1 MPQYRAPLR
10 DIQFVM
16 HELLEVE
23 KHYDKLENS
32 KGLGRETIDAMLGE
46 LAKFTETVLSPLN
59 RTGDEEG
66 CTLKGVEVTTPKG
79 FKEAYKT
86 YCESGYNAIASD
98 SDYGGQGLPPSLGI
112 VASEM
117 VGSANTS
124 FAMYPGLTMGAI
136 TALQAHGT
144 EEQKKTYLPKM
155 NSGVWSGTMCLTE
168 PHCGTD
174 LGLLR
179 TKAEPAGQ
187 SENGE
192 RKYKLTGEKIFISAG
207 EHDLTENIVH
217 LVLARLP
224 DAPAGTRGIS
234 LFLVPK
240 FLVKPDGSVGERNTV
255 KCGAIEHKMGIKAS
269 ATCVMVFEDAIGY
282 LIGEPHKGLKCM
294 FTMMN
299 VARIGTGMQGMS
311 QGELAYQ
318 GALTYAKERLQMRS
332 LTGPKFPDKPADPI
346 IVHPDVRRMLLT
358 QKAFAEGSR
367 AMAYYCGV
375 LADFSR
381 WVPGTEEGKRA
392 EELLELLTPICK
404 GFMTD
409 TGSES
414 CNLGVQVY
422 GGHGY
427 IREHGMEQL
436 IRDGRVLQIYE
447 GANGIQALDL
457 LGRKVLATGGARLNI
472 FTDEIESFCKANEGN
487 AAIADLIAPLRL
499 HVLEWHQLV
508 QDILHK
514 AIKNPDEAGAA
525 SYDFLS
531 YSGYVCY
538 AYFFARM
545 AAVAHAALAGGSSEK
560 AFYEGKLTTARFYFK
575 RILPR
580 TRSLKETMLS
590 NAEDV
595 MGMPV
600 ESFVF

>member
-10 DIQFVM
+10 DIQFVL

-23 KHYDKLENS
+23 KHYDKLEDS
-32 KGLGRETIDAMLGE
+32 KGLGRETIDELLGA
-46 LAKFTETVLSPLN
+46 LGKFTEQVLSPLN
-59 RTGDEEG
+59 RSGDEEG
-66 CTLKGVEVTTPKG
+66 CTLKGVDVKTPNG
-79 FKEAYKT
+79 FPAAYKT
-86 YCESGYNAIASD
+86 YCENGYNAMASD
-98 SDYGGQGLPPSLGI
+98 ADYGGGGLPPSLGI

-144 EEQKKTYLPKM
+144 DAQKKTFLPKM
-155 NSGVWSGTMCLTE
+155 NSGIWSGTMCLTE

-179 TKAEPAGQ
+179 TKAEPVGD
-187 SENGE
+187 GT
-192 RKYKLTGEKIFISAG
+192 YKLTGEKIFISAG
-207 EHDLTENIVH
+207 EHDMTENIVH

-234 LFLVPK
+234 LFLVSK
-240 FLVKPDGSVGERNTV
+240 FNVKPDGSVGSRNTV
-255 KCGAIEHKMGIKAS
+255 KCGALEHKMGIKAS
-269 ATCVMVFEDAIGY
+269 ATCVMVFEDAIGT

-375 LADFSR
+375 LADLSR
-381 WVPGTEEGKRA
+381 WVPESDEGKRA

-457 LGRKVLATGGARLNI
+457 LGRKVLATGGARLKI
-472 FTDEIESFCKANEGN
+472 FTDEIEAFCKANEGN
-487 AAIADLIAPLRL
+487 AAIADYIVPLRL

-508 QDILHK
+508 QAILEK

-545 AAVAHAALAGGSSEK
+545 AAVAQAALAAGSQEK
-560 AFYEGKLTTARFYFK
+560 AFYEAKLTTVRFYFR

-580 TRSLKETMLS
+580 TRSLKETMMSTADDMMSL
-590 NAEDV
+590 AVDHF
-595 MGMPV
+595 
-600 ESFVF
+600 SF

>member
-10 DIQFVM
+10 DIQFVL

-23 KHYDKLENS
+23 KHYDKLEDS
-32 KGLGRETIDAMLGE
+32 EGLGRDTVDEMLGA
-46 LAKFTETVLSPLN
+46 LAKFTEEVLSPLN

-66 CTLKGVEVTTPKG
+66 CTLKGVEVSTPKG

-86 YCESGYNAIASD
+86 YCENGYNAIASD
-98 SDYGGQGLPPSLGI
+98 AAYGGQGLPPSLGI

-144 EEQKKTYLPKM
+144 EEQKQTYLPKM

-179 TKAEPAGQ
+179 TKAEPVGD
-187 SENGE
+187 GT
-192 RKYKLTGEKIFISAG
+192 YKLTGEKIFISAG
-207 EHDLTENIVH
+207 EHDMTENIVH

-240 FLVKPDGSVGERNTV
+240 FNVNADGSVGSRNTV
-255 KCGAIEHKMGIKAS
+255 KCGALEHKMGIKAS
-269 ATCVMVFEDAIGY
+269 ATCVLVFEDAVGT
-282 LIGEPHKGLKCM
+282 LIGEPHKGLRCM

-358 QKAFAEGSR
+358 QKVIAEGSR

-375 LADFSR
+375 LADLSR
-381 WVPGTEEGKRA
+381 WVPTTEEGKRA

-414 CNLGVQVY
+414 CNLGVQVF

-457 LGRKVLATGGARLNI
+457 LGRKVLATGGARLKI
-472 FTDEIESFCKANEGN
+472 FTDEIEEFCKANEGN
-487 AAIADLIAPLRL
+487 AALAEYINPLRL

-508 QDILHK
+508 QAILEK

-545 AAVAHAALAGGSSEK
+545 AVVAQAALAKGSNEK
-560 AFYEGKLTTARFYFK
+560 AFYESKLTTARFYF
-575 RILPR
+575 RRVLPR

-590 NAEDV
+590 TADD
-595 MGMPV
+595 MMSLPV
-600 ESFVF
+600 DHFAF

>member
-10 DIQFVM
+10 DIQFVL

-23 KHYDKLENS
+23 KHYDTLESS
-32 KGLGRETIDAMLGE
+32 KGLGRETVDELLG
-46 LAKFTETVLSPLN
+46 AVGKFAEQVLSPLN
-59 RTGDEEG
+59 RSGDEEG

-79 FKEAYKT
+79 FPAAYKT
-86 YCESGYNAIASD
+86 YCENGYNSIASD
-98 SDYGGQGLPPSLGI
+98 ADHGGGGLPPSLGI
-112 VASEM
+112 VVSEM
-117 VGSANTS
+117 IGSANTS

-136 TALQAHGT
+136 TAIQAHGT
-144 EEQKKTYLPKM
+144 DEQKQTYLPKM

-179 TKAEPAGQ
+179 TKAEPDG
-187 SENGE
+187 NGA
-192 RKYKLTGEKIFISAG
+192 YKLTGEKIFISAG
-207 EHDLTENIVH
+207 EHDMTENIVH

-234 LFLVPK
+234 LFIVPK

-255 KCGAIEHKMGIKAS
+255 KCGALEHKMGIKAS
-269 ATCVMVFEDAIGY
+269 ATCVMVFEDAVGY
-282 LIGEPHKGLKCM
+282 LIGEANKGLRCM

-358 QKAFAEGSR
+358 QKVFAEGSR

-375 LADFSR
+375 LADYAR
-381 WVPGTEEGKRA
+381 WEPTTERGKRA

-457 LGRKVLATGGARLNI
+457 LGRKVLATGGARLKI
-472 FTDEIESFCKANEGN
+472 FTDEIEELCKANEGN
-487 AAIADLIAPLRL
+487 AALAEFIGPLRL

-508 QDILHK
+508 QEILNK

-545 AAVAHAALAGGSSEK
+545 AVVAQAALAAGSSEK
-560 AFYEGKLTTARFYFK
+560 AFYEAKLTTARFYFK

-580 TRSLKETMLS
+580 TRTLKDTMLS
-590 NAEDV
+590 GSED
-595 MGMPV
+595 MMSMPV
-600 ESFVF
+600 DSFVF